1 MSVLRARTHT
11 DLGVVVFVFPLLF
24 VFPFFTSC
32 DSGLAVSTD
41 DHSQTT
47 RDEVLVFDA
56 GRIECSKSF
65 VASFPISDKFFET
78 LDVNSVVSSCSC
90 VSFKTSKIGGKPA
103 ILLTV
108 DSNERIKHAQKFETE
123 FKNVSSDV
131 VMFRLIH
138 THFSEQIKQGD

>member
-1 MSVLRARTHT
+1 
-11 DLGVVVFVFPLLF
+11 VVFVFPLLF

-41 DHSQTT
+41 NHSQTT
-47 RDEVLVFDA
+47 RDGVLVFDA

-65 VASFPISDKFFET
+65 AVSFPISDKFFET
-78 LDVNSVVSSCSC
+78 LDMNSVVSSCSC
-90 VSFKTSKIGGKPA
+90 VSFKTSKIGGKPE

-108 DSNERIKHAQKFETE
+108 DSNERIKHAQNFETE
-123 FKNVSSDV
+123 FKNVRSDA
-131 VMFRLIH
+131 VMFRLVY